1 MLRKLWLSVVAATIG
16 AALLVGASFAASSPT
31 QEGSGEAKRG
41 GTLRVNVSNT
51 DFAFVDPALAYDTLS
66 WGLLYT
72 TNLTLLNYPD
82 RPAPEGSRLVPDAAV
97 AFPRVSRDGRT
108 YTFTVRKG
116 LRFSDGSAVTARN
129 FAHAIHRAAHPT
141 QASPAI
147 AFLHDVVGADE
158 LNEGKASR
166 VTGVSANGHDAD
178 DHARAA
184 EPDVPRAD
192 RDAVLRRG
200 EDEHGARPARRECV
214 SLGRSLPDRE
224 P

>member
-1 MLRKLWLSVVAATIG
+1 MLRKLWLSVVAATVG
-16 AALLVGASFAASSPT
+16 AALLVGASLAANAPT
-31 QEGSGEAKRG
+31 QEALRRGEAWRHAPRQRLQHR
-41 GTLRVNVSNT
+41 LRVRRPGARV
-51 DFAFVDPALAYDTLS
+51 DTLS

-129 FAHAIHRAAHPT
+129 FAHAIHRAAHPK

-166 VTGVSANGHDAD
+166 VTGVSANGLTLTITLE
-178 DHARAA
+178 R
-184 EPDVPRAD
+184 PSPTSSRRSRCRSSPR
-192 RDAVLRRG
+192 
-200 EDEHGARPARRECV
+200 
-214 SLGRSLPDRE
+214 
-224 P
+224 